1 MKQIILVAFL
11 PVVLVL
17 NGCSERASAN
27 KVRQDLDKLVTSW
40 HLAATNADTS
50 FFDYMADDAV
60 YIGTDASERWSK
72 KEFVDFAIPYF
83 RRGKAWDFKTIERRV
98 YYSDNEDV
106 AWFDETL
113 DTWMGVCRSSG
124 VLQKYK
130 GKGWKIKHY
139 QLSCT
144 VPNDKVKQFIELMKE
159 NKEEQKTN

>member
-1 MKQIILVAFL
+1 MRKIAFSLSLLAFL
-11 PVVLVL
+11 ALY
-17 NGCSERASAN
+17 GCSENEPAD
-27 KVRQDLDKLVTSW
+27 KVRKDLDKLVTSW

-72 KEFVDFAIPYF
+72 MEFVDFAIPYF

-130 GKGWKIKHY
+130 DKGWKIKHY

-159 NKEEQKTN
+159 KKEEQKTN